1 MRELSLNVLDVAQNS
16 VTAGATQ
23 LDIILTQST
32 AQQTL
37 TIEIKDNGCGM
48 TKEQLAS
55 VRDPFFTTRTT
66 RKVGLGVPL
75 FKMAAEMTGG
85 DFDIDSAVGVGTTVR
100 AFFHTDHVDF
110 VPIGDMASTVVSL
123 MAMNPQV
130 NVRYCRAID
139 GKDFSVESET
149 LAAILGDVP
158 LNEPSIMRWLTE
170 YINENT
176 NELTEVQ
183 T

>member
-1 MRELSLNVLDVAQNS
+1 
-16 VTAGATQ
+16 
-23 LDIILTQST
+23 
-32 AQQTL
+32 
-37 TIEIKDNGCGM
+37 
-48 TKEQLAS
+48 
-55 VRDPFFTTRTT
+55 
-66 RKVGLGVPL
+66 
-75 FKMAAEMTGG
+75 MAAEMTGG